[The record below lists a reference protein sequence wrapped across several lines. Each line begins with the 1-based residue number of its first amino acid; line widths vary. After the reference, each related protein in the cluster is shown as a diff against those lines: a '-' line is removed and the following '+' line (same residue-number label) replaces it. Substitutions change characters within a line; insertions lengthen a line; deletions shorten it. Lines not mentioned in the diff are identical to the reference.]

1 MEYTG
6 YVLKSIDH
14 NYLYT
19 GLTSNLKNRFLRH
32 NSGREKTTRPYRP
45 FEIIFTETFSTRIEA
60 RQKEKYL
67 KSGFGREFIKSLME

>member
-1 MEYTG
+1 MEYTV